1 MNKLTLVLGALLVVG
16 NLQAKEVVTVPV
28 AVEQEEIVVV
38 EPEVEDAVL
47 STEPAVFKPTGSVG
61 LEYRAYG
68 NTEGHGDKISQ
79 TSTSQDEWNRG
90 ANKYSRLQT
99 TFGIQATENFKLEG
113 RIRDYNN
120 LEKKDENSRVN
131 TKEGT
136 ETRLRAYY
144 KHSDLLTSRIEFKDY
159 TSNNEYYEYQLR
171 INPYKNEGGF
181 IDNVIIAPK
190 LGYKNY
196 NNSGNYRNTLGT
208 NIYLTGNL
216 PLGFTWENN
225 YYLDY
230 NMYNHDALTTKVNSN
245 GTLNTEDKEFT
256 AAMELYLYKTLPIYT
271 ASNYTVD
278 FNFEGGYDPYK
289 FTQYKGLNSYE
300 GTNRK
305 DKESYSL
312 YTTVD
317 ISLNYQLT
325 PALAIKSGVGAE
337 YRNWDIETQSEAS
350 HWRWQPFAY
359 AAMNVNF

>member
-1 MNKLTLVLGALLVVG
+1 MKKLALILGALTVATS
-16 NLQAKEVVTVPV
+16 LQAKEVLVAPV

-38 EPEVEDAVL
+38 EPVVEEVVFAAA
-47 STEPAVFKPTGSVG
+47 EPMVFKPTGYVG
-61 LEYRAYG
+61 LEYRGYG
-68 NTEGHGDKISQ
+68 NTEGHDDKVSQ
-79 TSTSQDEWNRG
+79 TAISQDEWNRG

-99 TFGIQATENFKLEG
+99 TFGIQATERFKLEG
-113 RIRDYNN
+113 RVRDYNN
-120 LEKKDENSRVN
+120 LERNDSSRENSKN
-131 TKEGT
+131 GT

-144 KHSDLLTSRIEFKDY
+144 QHSDLLTSRVEYKDY
-159 TSNNEYYEYQLR
+159 TSDHEYYEYQLR

-181 IDNVIIAPK
+181 VDNIIIAPK

-196 NNSGNYRNTLGT
+196 RDGGRHRNTLGT

-230 NMYNHDALTTKVNSN
+230 NMYNHDALITKVNNN

-256 AAMELYLYKTLPIYT
+256 ATMELYLYKTVPLYV

-289 FTQYKGLNSYE
+289 FTQYKGENMYE
-300 GTNRK
+300 GTARK

-312 YTTVD
+312 YTAMDV
-317 ISLNYQLT
+317 SLKYQLT
-325 PALAIKSGVGAE
+325 SALAIKSGVGAE

-359 AAMNVNF
+359 ASMNVKF